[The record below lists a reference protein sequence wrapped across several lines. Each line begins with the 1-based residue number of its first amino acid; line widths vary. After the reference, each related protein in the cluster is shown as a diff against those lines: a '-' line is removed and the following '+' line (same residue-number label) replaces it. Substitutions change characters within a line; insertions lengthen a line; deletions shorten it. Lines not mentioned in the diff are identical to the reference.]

1 MVHFLFTELA
11 NENIRVNWN
20 LFGEKHGK
28 NARDQHFSAISHFI
42 KCESMVKRLRP
53 SKDIVDAIYN
63 RQILANRNR
72 IRLKLDPILFWV
84 GEFHIPIVVRKV
96 YRIIPNIRHYYNF
109 HNDEKNVL
117 KSTILSNKIKL
128 MNVDSDIQAE
138 DNIGG
143 DHEVYQHEKVITDT
157 PINIEK
163 MRKKRF
169 AIEKLLEAR
178 TLLPEKSRSQTYQ
191 RAIVKP
197 NYCHQGLK

>member
-42 KCESMVKRLRP
+42 KCESMVKRLRS

-84 GEFHIPIVVRKV
+84 GKFHIPIVV
-96 YRIIPNIRHYYNF
+96 RIIPNIRHYYNF
-109 HNDEKNVL
+109 QNVNSFSSL
-117 KSTILSNKIKL
+117 GHRLWNGVRRFVKSKL
-128 MNVDSDIQAE
+128 
-138 DNIGG
+138 G
-143 DHEVYQHEKVITDT
+143 
-157 PINIEK
+157 
-163 MRKKRF
+163 
-169 AIEKLLEAR
+169 
-178 TLLPEKSRSQTYQ
+178 
-191 RAIVKP
+191 
-197 NYCHQGLK
+197 